1 MANALTLPHI
11 LEITFDS
18 LTAVVGVV
26 VLLLALRVAPTLT
39 LFAHRRALWISIG
52 AAALIVASQMAEVWA
67 DFSRLSTLKDA
78 AGDCAELLAICSVGL
93 ALRLMS
99 RAEKEKISFLRRA
112 ANVDDLTGLGS
123 RSFFHRA
130 AGRRLELYRRNELPL
145 ACAVLDVDDFKS
157 YNDRYGHEGGD
168 KALRCVARVLRES
181 ARADDLVAR
190 YGGEEF
196 VVLMGGNVEDA
207 IKVAERVRERVQLV
221 QFESVSGDEI
231 SLGSSLT
238 VSVGVAPLTEDT
250 LSLEQLVEAADGE
263 LYRAKRAGKNK
274 EAAPWGGAKRLG

>member
-18 LTAVVGVV
+18 LTAAVGVV

-52 AAALIVASQMAEVWA
+52 AATLIVASQVAEVWA

-78 AGDCAELLAICSVGL
+78 VGDCAELLAICSVGL

-99 RAEKEKISFLRRA
+99 RAEKEEISFLRRA

-130 AGRRLELYRRNELPL
+130 AGRRIELYRRNGLPL
-145 ACAVLDVDDFKS
+145 ACAMLDVDDFKS
-157 YNDRYGHEGGD
+157 YNERYGHGGGD

-207 IKVAERVRERVQLV
+207 IKVAERVRERVQ
-221 QFESVSGDEI
+221 FESVTGEEI

-238 VSVGVAPLTEDT
+238 VSVGVAPLTEDR
-250 LSLEQLVEAADGE
+250 LSLEELVEAADGE
-263 LYRAKRAGKNK
+263 LYRAKRAGKNMV
-274 EAAPWGGAKRLG
+274 AAVGRR

>member
-1 MANALTLPHI
+1 MVNALTLPHI

-18 LTAVVGVV
+18 LTAAVGVV

-39 LFAHRRALWISIG
+39 LSAHRRALWISIG

-78 AGDCAELLAICSVGL
+78 AGDFAELLAICSVGL

-99 RAEKEKISFLRRA
+99 RAEKEEISFLRRA

-130 AGRRLELYRRNELPL
+130 AGRRIELYRRNGLPL

-181 ARADDLVAR
+181 TRADDLVAR

-196 VVLMGGNVEDA
+196 VVLMGGDVEDA
-207 IKVAERVRERVQLV
+207 ITVAERVRERVE
-221 QFESVSGDEI
+221 FESVSGDEI

-238 VSVGVAPLTEDT
+238 VSVGVAALTDET
-250 LSLEQLVEAADGE
+250 LSLEQLVKTADGE
-263 LYRAKRAGKNK
+263 LYRAKRSGKK
-274 EAAPWGGAKRLG
+274 RVAAVGRRSGV